1 MKYTFEFVYEDGS
14 TIMAK
19 HIENVTVQA
28 SDGSREITG
37 QEILKA
43 KFPINSVLHLRG
55 SEENHTVFYKNL
67 RAIQITLEK

>member
-19 HIENVTVQA
+19 HIENVTVRD

-43 KFPINSVLHLRG
+43 KFPISSVLYLRG